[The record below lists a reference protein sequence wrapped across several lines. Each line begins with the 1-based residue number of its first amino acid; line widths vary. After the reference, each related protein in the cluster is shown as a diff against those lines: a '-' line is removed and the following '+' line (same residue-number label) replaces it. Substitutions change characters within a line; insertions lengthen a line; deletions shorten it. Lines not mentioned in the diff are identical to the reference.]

1 MLLVLLFTW
10 LIVAEVNVDVFWEER
25 QSAGL
30 SKGRKLK
37 H

>member
-10 LIVAEVNVDVFWEER
+10 FTVAEVNVVIFWEER

-30 SKGRKLK
+30 SKGRK
-37 H
+37 